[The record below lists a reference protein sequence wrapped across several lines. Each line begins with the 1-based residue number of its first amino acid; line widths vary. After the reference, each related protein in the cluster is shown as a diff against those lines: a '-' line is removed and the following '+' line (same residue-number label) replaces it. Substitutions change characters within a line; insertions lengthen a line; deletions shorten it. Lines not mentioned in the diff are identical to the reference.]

1 MLGDGGFV
9 LPSQLSP
16 YLSRAA
22 NEAKSFFSDTLAI
35 QPPAGSTPNAST
47 LTRAPGVAFDDLKLM
62 DKASSELLD
71 QINKNPLDP
80 APHNRVALMYA
91 SLGDFDAANEHFQR
105 AILLSRA
112 AITKAQEKEKE
123 ARSKFDYGQ
132 ASKALLEISK
142 LNVELSAAHGSLAR
156 VYDQMGKHEKVVAQ
170 LDQLNSDI
178 AFGAPGGKK
187 EEPAPSV
194 AADDAPPANINGMK
208 SLARAQALMQAHR
221 LPEAIQE
228 YRKYLLI
235 DPGSALAHERIGV
248 AAFSLNDPITA
259 ARELEEAARL
269 DPSKVTTHNT
279 LGLALQ
285 TIGETDRAQ
294 SEFETVL
301 ALNPKDPD
309 APFNLGTILSQRGQY
324 GPAQDAFRKAVLN
337 NPRSPLAHNYLAT
350 MLSFGGDYRNAIVEF
365 QQALQLAPD
374 LASSHYGL
382 GMALYNL
389 KEYPNSI
396 REFKRALALNPNLVD
411 AQNRIEMA
419 YRKSGLATIGSARMN

>member
-1 MLGDGGFV
+1 
-9 LPSQLSP
+9 
-16 YLSRAA
+16 
-22 NEAKSFFSDTLAI
+22 
-35 QPPAGSTPNAST
+35 
-47 LTRAPGVAFDDLKLM
+47 
-62 DKASSELLD
+62 
-71 QINKNPLDP
+71 
-80 APHNRVALMYA
+80 
-91 SLGDFDAANEHFQR
+91 
-105 AILLSRA
+105 
-112 AITKAQEKEKE
+112 
-123 ARSKFDYGQ
+123 
-132 ASKALLEISK
+132 
-142 LNVELSAAHGSLAR
+142 
-156 VYDQMGKHEKVVAQ
+156 
-170 LDQLNSDI
+170 
-178 AFGAPGGKK
+178 
-187 EEPAPSV
+187 
-194 AADDAPPANINGMK
+194 
-208 SLARAQALMQAHR
+208 MQAHR

-301 ALNPKDPD
+301 ASTRKIPTLPLTW
-309 APFNLGTILSQRGQY
+309 APFFLNVVNMVQLKMPLGRPCLTIPAPLWPTTIWPPCSLLAAIIATLLSS
-324 GPAQDAFRKAVLN
+324 FNKLAV
-337 NPRSPLAHNYLAT
+337 
-350 MLSFGGDYRNAIVEF
+350 
-365 QQALQLAPD
+365 APD